1 MHGDEVVSGMHPVS
15 ELDRDVQNTFQ
26 IVLVGDVEFIGRVGD
41 DIGLELDLAAMD
53 SGHHLGSFDEGG
65 WRSAVVTSDRDG
77 ECRRTGLTGFDEF
90 GTPLPRVPEEDVIH
104 GACGVAGRSDIDCA
118 HEAVRS
124 PREVRTSSTA
134 TRTWRSKASSTP
146 GASPE
151 WTARR
156 T

>member
-1 MHGDEVVSGMHPVS
+1 MHPVS

-26 IVLVGDVEFIGRVGD
+26 IVRVGD
-41 DIGLELDLAAMD
+41 IELVGSEGEDIGLELDLAAMD

-65 WRSAVVTSDRDG
+65 WRSTVVTSDRDR
-77 ECRRTGLTGFDEF
+77 ECRRAGLTGFDEF

-104 GACGVAGRSDIDCA
+104 GPCGIAGRSDIDRT

-134 TRTWRSKASSTP
+134 TRTWRSRASSTP
-146 GASPE
+146 RTSPE